1 MTTLTFKSVV
11 YVILIQIC
19 LTHPVN
25 KIVSSPTSSI
35 NCIYNNETNAI
46 IECYKI
52 TIITDFNNSINYTN
66 HNITVINN
74 DELTPKQTHVFII
87 LGCLIFISF
96 VLMCYLDN
104 YTKYRC
110 LTKI

>member
-19 LTHPVN
+19 LTHTVN
-25 KIVSSPTSSI
+25 TLLASNSSSI
-35 NCIYNNETNAI
+35 NCIYNNETNSI

-52 TIITDFNNSINYTN
+52 IIINDINNSINYTN
-66 HNITVINN
+66 HNITVIND

-104 YTKYRC
+104 YTEYRC